1 MKLLPE
7 NSQKYVAEFL
17 GTYML
22 VFSIGC
28 NVLAGSRIWLST
40 SIACTLMVAVYIFG
54 DVSGANFNPA
64 VSICLGLAKKKPWK
78 EVAIYSVIQI
88 LAGILAGFS
97 YGLILWEVFTLK
109 PATGYAWWQ
118 AGLAEMLYTCM
129 LCFVVLHVSGDVP
142 EFLDQLSEKKN
153 GAANNQYFGLAI
165 GFVLMAAIPSGGH
178 ISGGCFN
185 PAVALGIDL
194 SSMLLGFYWWIS
206 YVCFEIL
213 GAALA
218 AGLLALTDPLSARNN
233 MNGEPSMKAKLVSEF
248 VGTFF
253 LVLTVG
259 LNVIG
264 KSNAPVFSIAASL
277 MCMIFALGRVS
288 GAHFNPAVTLAV
300 LARGGGCIT
309 PRDALYY
316 WVVQFIG
323 GAAGATMYTV
333 MEHGKTFPLAVG
345 KGFGWAH
352 VAVAE
357 IIFTFVLCYV
367 VLAVATTKKVKTQF
381 FGLAIGSAV
390 TAGGIAIGSISG
402 GVLNPAVAFG
412 VSLTSLF
419 GGGNF
424 WHVIPYM
431 LFQMLAGGFAA
442 ATFHLTRP
450 SEFGK

>member
-1 MKLLPE
+1 
-7 NSQKYVAEFL
+7 
-17 GTYML
+17 
-22 VFSIGC
+22 
-28 NVLAGSRIWLST
+28 
-40 SIACTLMVAVYIFG
+40 MVAVYIFG

-64 VSICLGLAKKKPWK
+64 VSFCLGLAKKKPWK

-109 PATGYAWWQ
+109 PAQGYSWWQ

-129 LCFVVLHVSGDVP
+129 LCFVVLHVAGDVP
-142 EFLDQLSEKKN
+142 EYLDQVSEKKN

-206 YVCFEIL
+206 YVIFELL

-218 AGLLALTDPLSARNN
+218 AGLFFLTDPLSALNN
-233 MNGEPSMKAKLVSEF
+233 VGGEANIKARLVSEF

-264 KSNAPVFSIAASL
+264 KSNAPVYSIAAAL

-300 LARGGGCIT
+300 LARGGPT

-316 WVVQFIG
+316 WTVQFFA
-323 GAAGATMYTV
+323 GAAGAVVYTIL
-333 MEHGKTFPLAVG
+333 EHGSTFPLEVG
-345 KGFGWAH
+345 KGFSWPH

-357 IIFTFVLCYV
+357 ILFTFLLCYV
-367 VLAVATTKKVKTQF
+367 VLAVATTKKAKTQF
-381 FGLAIGSAV
+381 FGLAIGSCV
-390 TAGGIAIGSISG
+390 TAGGIAIGTISG

-424 WHVIPYM
+424 WHCIPYM
-431 LFQMLAGGFAA
+431 FFECLAGGFAA
-442 ATFHLTRP
+442 AIFALTRP
-450 SEFGK
+450 SEYGK